1 MTLVNLVLRK
11 EGDFHCDR
19 MPYKNS
25 LGDKGLILAHGLI
38 RVKEVAGYFALS

>member
-19 MPYKNS
+19 MPYKSS
-25 LGDKGLILAHGLI
+25 LGDEGLILAHCLMGM
-38 RVKEVAGYFALS
+38 KEVAGYLPS